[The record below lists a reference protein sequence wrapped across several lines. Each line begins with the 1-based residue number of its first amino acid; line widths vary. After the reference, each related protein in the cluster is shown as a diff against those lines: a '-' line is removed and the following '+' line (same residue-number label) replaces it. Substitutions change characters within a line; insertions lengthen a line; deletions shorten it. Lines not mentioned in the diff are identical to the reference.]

1 MPRSNPYLI
10 VARWASKTTITV
22 AVFAGLS
29 ILATLAAI
37 LYIQLRAG
45 VMIFQSHAP
54 YVALNTFLVFI
65 AVAFAGGL
73 SGDIHRFPAD
83 PL

>member
-10 VARWASKTTITV
+10 VARWASKTMITV